1 MAARSPRDG
10 LARFTSAMIL
20 TRSAGASAA
29 KRIDRR
35 RLRECGCLDGGQRPL
50 GGSCLGILNRA
61 GREVGE
67 HGQCSFAAYFE
78 PLTP

>member
-29 KRIDRR
+29 RASIAGGCASAAASTAAE
-35 RLRECGCLDGGQRPL
+35 RLR
-50 GGSCLGILNRA
+50 GGSGLGILNRA